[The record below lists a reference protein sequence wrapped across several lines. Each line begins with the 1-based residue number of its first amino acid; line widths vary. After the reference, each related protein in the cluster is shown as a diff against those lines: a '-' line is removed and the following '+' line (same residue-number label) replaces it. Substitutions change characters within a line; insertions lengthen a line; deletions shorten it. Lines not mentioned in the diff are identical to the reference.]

1 MPAITHQE
9 QLTAQQI
16 SAMIEE
22 IEKLPVEREVVHCG
36 TTFTV
41 SPFAFY
47 GICPTCGSKIK
58 MRSFGEV
65 SETQDIFDAVF
76 AWMNKPGALQ
86 MADERR
92 EKLLED
98 AE

>member
-1 MPAITHQE
+1 MPAVTHQE
-9 QLTAQQI
+9 QLTAQQV

-36 TTFTV
+36 ATFMA

-47 GICPTCGSKIK
+47 GVCPICGSKIK
-58 MRSFGEV
+58 LRSFGAV
-65 SETQDIFDAVF
+65 TETQDVFDAVF
-76 AWMNKPGALQ
+76 AWMNKPGALH
-86 MADERR
+86 MAEERR
-92 EKLLED
+92 KELLED